1 MKRKALLIL
10 TLGAILFL
18 AHPAHAQLIGDR
30 MRIKTEDGEKFTGQL
45 KGYNADSLILLTK
58 STEISIAYTDMTRL
72 KRSLGGRSRYKRR
85 VLIGLGAG
93 VVAGGLVAASSV
105 TGTFDQFATVAGI
118 GLFGGTGG
126 LVNAVIRREHWE
138 RLDIPGQSAAPVTP
152 VIGVQPPDLSALENR
167 MRITTENGEKLT
179 GQLKRYDTDSL
190 TILTDFT
197 EQSIAYADMARL
209 QKSLGIRSYYRDG
222 ARIGLTV
229 GVGGSIAVG
238 AILRDPWAA
247 LVGIG
252 LFTPMTSVGGMVIGR
267 LIMRER
273 WERVDISDQGAISVM
288 PDIPDQDIASVR
300 AGIDDYP
307 DNRSALEIRLRIT
320 TENGEKLIG
329 RQKGYDAY
337 FLTILTDSTEIS
349 IAYADMARLQR
360 SLGVRSHFIK
370 GTLIGL
376 GAGMFLGAHAASNIE
391 QSTEAGV
398 VEAFAAIGSFLL
410 GTGGGTLLGAI
421 VGASIRTER
430 WERVDIPG
438 QSAASGMSIT
448 PTIRIHPGG
457 SLALGARISF

>member
-1 MKRKALLIL
+1 MQRNAWLTL

-45 KGYNADSLILLTK
+45 KGYNADSLILLTN
-58 STEISIAYTDMTRL
+58 STELSIAYADMARL
-72 KRSLGGRSRYKRR
+72 KRSLGGRSRYTKRI
-85 VLIGLGAG
+85 LIGLSAG

-209 QKSLGIRSYYRDG
+209 QKSLGIRSYSRDG
-222 ARIGLTV
+222 AKMGLLV
-229 GVGGSIAVG
+229 GAGGSIAAA
-238 AILRDPWAA
+238 AILREPGVLLGTIVIAPP
-247 LVGIG
+247 LG
-252 LFTPMTSVGGMVIGR
+252 LGGMISGAAIR
-267 LIMRER
+267 RER
-273 WERVDISDQGAISVM
+273 WERLDIPRQGAAPVVPDLPDRKASAIR
-288 PDIPDQDIASVR
+288 PDIGVQPP
-300 AGIDDYP
+300 GL
-307 DNRSALEIRLRIT
+307 SALENRMRIT
-320 TENGEKLIG
+320 TENGEELIG
-329 RQKGYDAY
+329 RMKEYDAVS
-337 FLTILTDSTEIS
+337 LTILTDSTEQS
-349 IAYADMARLQR
+349 IAYADMVRLQR
-360 SLGVRSHFIK
+360 SLGTRSRFLK
-370 GTLIGL
+370 GTAIGF
-376 GAGMFLGAHAASNIE
+376 GTGTVAGFFAASRIE
-391 QSTEAGV
+391 CNNEACVG
-398 VEAFAAIGSFLL
+398 EAFAAIAMLAL

-421 VGASIRTER
+421 VGAKIKRER

-438 QSAASGMSIT
+438 QSAAAGMSIT
-448 PTIRIHPGG
+448 PTIGVHPGG
-457 SLALGARISF
+457 GLGLGARISF